1 MVTNRIIMSTILS
14 TMLLFNISC
23 GYKDIVKADN
33 DFAKSMAT
41 VQTITMAAYN
51 SQPQL
56 LNRELKNNIIGVCLK
71 VDIAGKQIHQVIVS
85 TNKMSAEDRTKVLAL
100 TQTIINTLD
109 PKELE
114 FISGIKDEKTKSEI
128 ELGFTLA
135 RTAITTMRII
145 LSK

>member
-1 MVTNRIIMSTILS
+1 
-14 TMLLFNISC
+14 MLLFNISC